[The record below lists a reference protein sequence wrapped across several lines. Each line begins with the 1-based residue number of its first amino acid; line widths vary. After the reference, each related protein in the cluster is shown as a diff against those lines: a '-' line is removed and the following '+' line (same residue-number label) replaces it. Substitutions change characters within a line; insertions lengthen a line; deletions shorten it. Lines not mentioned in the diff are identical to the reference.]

1 MAFFYKNEHIS
12 CINYAEGFNKIF
24 LLKEIPEGH
33 VVERQYL
40 DTTFLV
46 FMLEGDVE
54 IRYEV
59 NEYFYPQAGYMFLL
73 PKNQQITAYAR
84 KATTL
89 LLCSFASDL
98 KLCSRFSIQQLSRY
112 VIGDISQEPYCLKLD
127 ERIQGFLPLLV
138 SSLREGLGC
147 VHYHQIKR
155 DELFLYLRAGYTK
168 EELALFFY
176 PILGKDMEFKDF
188 ILMNSRTLFDVKE
201 FAVRANMSLSTF
213 NRRFKETFNDTAKNW
228 LLLRKQEFV
237 EHDITLSNL
246 TFNEIAEKYSFSS
259 TSYLVTFCKKYFG
272 KTPNEL
278 RKEALEKEIE

>member
-1 MAFFYKNEHIS
+1 M
-12 CINYAEGFNKIF
+12 
-24 LLKEIPEGH
+24 
-33 VVERQYL
+33 
-40 DTTFLV
+40 
-46 FMLEGDVE
+46 
-54 IRYEV
+54 
-59 NEYFYPQAGYMFLL
+59 
-73 PKNQQITAYAR
+73 
-84 KATTL
+84 
-89 LLCSFASDL
+89 
-98 KLCSRFSIQQLSRY
+98 
-112 VIGDISQEPYCLKLD
+112 
-127 ERIQGFLPLLV
+127 
-138 SSLREGLGC
+138 
-147 VHYHQIKR
+147 
-155 DELFLYLRAGYTK
+155 
-168 EELALFFY
+168 FFY